1 MYPFLLN
8 DGDVLMQEFYE
19 DKDFRR
25 EFFCDLKDDY
35 KICTADTKKRRRKE
49 KLILQQKI
57 DRIGLLTKL
66 VDTTIEQKKRE
77 LKNFVIK
84 NENKIND
91 TKNDTKVGKKKKISK
106 TFIDT
111 CTSTF
116 LKRDIEDQKIK
127 KKNMIKIQQKIKKKK
142 VQQNNDGECCCN
154 CKKSQCLKLYCVCF
168 ASKRFCNAEFS
179 S

>member
-1 MYPFLLN
+1 MYPFLLD

-35 KICTADTKKRRRKE
+35 KICTADTKKRKRKE

-91 TKNDTKVGKKKKISK
+91 TKVGKKKKYAL
-106 TFIDT
+106 TMT
-111 CTSTF
+111 
-116 LKRDIEDQKIK
+116 
-127 KKNMIKIQQKIKKKK
+127 
-142 VQQNNDGECCCN
+142 
-154 CKKSQCLKLYCVCF
+154 
-168 ASKRFCNAEFS
+168 
-179 S
+179 